1 MKQKIYIFPG
11 KIFAQGGKMNSVN
24 LSKKRGERWVILLTC
39 FIASAIFLLNTS
51 SILFAAQPVK
61 KIFCSPEEA
70 VKSLVTAVRAHDLE
84 EMLAILGPGSKE
96 LISSG
101 DDAAD
106 RTGREKFLKAYDQTN
121 TLQQE
126 SPDKMTL
133 CIGTDNWPMP
143 IPIVKKG
150 SAWVFDIQ
158 KGKQEILNRRIG
170 RNELQ
175 VIDVLHSYVD
185 AQHEYATKDCGGGG
199 KVEFAQRLISTEGK
213 RDGLYWETKEGEK
226 ESPLGPLVAQ
236 AAKEGYFNPDLQ
248 PFHGYYFKILKGQGK
263 HADGGTYNYVV
274 KGKMILGFAI
284 VAYPAEYGNSGIMT
298 LIVNQEGTIYQKKLG
313 KNTTRIAEAIKTF
326 DPDKTWTKVGETA
339 KQK

>member
-1 MKQKIYIFPG
+1 MKQKIYISPG

-24 LSKKRGERWVILLTC
+24 LSKKQEERWAILLTC

-51 SILFAAQPVK
+51 SVLFAAQPVK
-61 KIFCSPEEA
+61 KSFCSPEEA
-70 VKSLVTAVRAHDLE
+70 VKSLVNAVRAHDLE
-84 EMLAILGPGSKE
+84 ELLSVLGSGSKE
-96 LISSG
+96 LVSSG
-101 DDAAD
+101 DNASD
-106 RTGREKFLKAYDQTN
+106 RTGREKFLRAYDQMN

-126 SPDKMTL
+126 SPDKMRL
-133 CIGTDNWPMP
+133 CIGTDKWPMP

-175 VIDVLHSYVD
+175 VIDVLHAYVD
-185 AQHEYATKDCGGGG
+185 AQHDYATKDCGGGG

-213 RDGLYWETKEGEK
+213 RDGLYWEAKEGEK
-226 ESPLGPLVAQ
+226 ESPLGPLVAL

-263 HADGGTYNYVV
+263 HADGGVYNYVV

-298 LIVNQEGTIYQKKLG
+298 FIVNQEGTIYQKKLG
-313 KNTTRIAEAIKTF
+313 KNTTRRAEALKIF